1 MKKFIFTFL
10 VMLFG
15 LINSQVKAQLP
26 ATAFDISPL
35 LIGEQA
41 PDIMLTDVKGNQK
54 SLVAITKEKPTVLFF
69 YRGNWCSN
77 CITHFSEQIA
87 PIQSDILNLG
97 YNMIAVC
104 PDVPDTLLVT
114 SQKTKLSSSI
124 FYSDGDGALTKA
136 MGIAW
141 QQSERSLPRLLAYSG
156 GKNKGF
162 LPVPCVFVLD
172 TSQKII
178 FEYINPNGPGSQLRI
193 RGKFLLAVLQALK

>member
-1 MKKFIFTFL
+1 MKKY
-10 VMLFG
+10 LFVFFVTLAG
-15 LINSQVKAQLP
+15 LIGSQIKAQLP

-35 LIGEQA
+35 LIGEKA
-41 PDIMLTDVKGNQK
+41 PDIMLTDTKGNQK
-54 SLVAITKEKPTVLFF
+54 SLVEITKEKPSVLFF

-77 CITHFSEQIA
+77 CIIHFSEQIA

-104 PDVPDTLLVT
+104 PDVPDTLLIT
-114 SQKTKLSSSI
+114 SQKTKLNSSM
-124 FYSDGDGALTKA
+124 FYSDGDGSLTKA

-172 TSQKII
+172 TNQKII
-178 FEYINPNGPGSQLRI
+178 FEYINPNGPGYQLRVN
-193 RGKFLLAVLQALK
+193 GKFLLTVLQALK